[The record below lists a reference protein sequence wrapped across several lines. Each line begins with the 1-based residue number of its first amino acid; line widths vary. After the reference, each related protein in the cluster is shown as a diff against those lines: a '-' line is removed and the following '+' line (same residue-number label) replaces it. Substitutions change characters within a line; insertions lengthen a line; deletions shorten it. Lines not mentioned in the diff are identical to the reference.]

1 MKGIIV
7 QVLNL
12 HNQLHT
18 KKKKKTISLKQIII
32 IKMGIIFTWES
43 NLTKLFHIFLFF
55 FNKFLFN
62 CMIIKQS

>member
-18 KKKKKTISLKQIII
+18 KRKKKTISLKQIII
-32 IKMGIIFTWES
+32 IKLLKWE
-43 NLTKLFHIFLFF
+43 
-55 FNKFLFN
+55 
-62 CMIIKQS
+62 